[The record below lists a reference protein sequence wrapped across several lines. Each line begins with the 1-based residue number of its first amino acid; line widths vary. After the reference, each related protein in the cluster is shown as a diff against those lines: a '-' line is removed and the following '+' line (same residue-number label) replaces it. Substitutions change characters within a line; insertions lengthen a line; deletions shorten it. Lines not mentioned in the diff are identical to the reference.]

1 VGKGIDAGLAE
12 LFEEFR
18 SAEEEDSGNEDF
30 ETHYNMGTAY
40 KEMDLI
46 DEAIQE
52 FQISVALVKPADGT
66 SRFLQCCNMLG
77 HCFGQKG
84 MPEAAIMWFK
94 KGLGA
99 PGHSEDE
106 YQALRYELGGAYEEL
121 GDVTQARTYYT
132 EVYGVDVNYREVADK
147 LSRLKQTK

>member
-1 VGKGIDAGLAE
+1 
-12 LFEEFR
+12 
-18 SAEEEDSGNEDF
+18 
-30 ETHYNMGTAY
+30 
-40 KEMDLI
+40 
-46 DEAIQE
+46 
-52 FQISVALVKPADGT
+52 
-66 SRFLQCCNMLG
+66 
-77 HCFGQKG
+77 

-147 LSRLKQTK
+147 LSRLKQTR